1 MLVLIWTDLPD
12 NPCSGDL
19 NQRTV
24 TGPDNMRIRA
34 LVSHRAIIHDIGTP
48 VRAEPDV
55 GRAVEAVDI
64 GSNKRLVA
72 GAVAGKVL
80 DLE

>member
-1 MLVLIWTDLPD
+1 VLHWADLPD
-12 NPCSGDL
+12 NPRSGDL

-24 TGPDNMRIRA
+24 TGPDNMGIRA
-34 LVSHRAIIHDIGTP
+34 LVSHRAIIHDIGAP

-55 GRAVEAVDI
+55 GRAVEAVEI
-64 GSNKRLVA
+64 GSDKRLVT
-72 GAVAGKVL
+72 GAVTGKVL

>member
-1 MLVLIWTDLPD
+1 
-12 NPCSGDL
+12 
-19 NQRTV
+19 
-24 TGPDNMRIRA
+24 MRIRA
-34 LVSHRAIIHDIGTP
+34 LVSHRAIIHDIGAP

-64 GSNKRLVA
+64 GSDERLVA